1 MGHVEDKLMMWGACI
16 RSRALG
22 GPTQMPQSEE
32 IAFILG
38 EEGGGG
44 GGSKPNVSNV
54 FVEFCEVDKFL
65 ENQGKFV
72 YKLFLDEY
80 AWGVK
85 DTSDSDHV
93 FLVKTWTTDQ
103 WSPPEQ
109 CAISPA
115 ANILKCRPE
124 QIVQWRVRQ
133 VKRKLA
139 KEKGWQFEKKD
150 KKVESNAHAETS

>member
-1 MGHVEDKLMMWGACI
+1 MGHVEDKLMVWGACV
-16 RSRALG
+16 RSRKLG

-38 EEGGGG
+38 EEGGGIKEG
-44 GGSKPNVSNV
+44 KPNMSNV

-65 ENQGKFV
+65 QNQGTFV
-72 YKLFLDEY
+72 YELFLKEY

-93 FLVKTWTTDQ
+93 FLQKTWTTDQ

-109 CAISPA
+109 CAISPVA
-115 ANILKCRPE
+115 SILKCRPE

-150 KKVESNAHAETS
+150 KKDATPDA